1 MAIVNAQSPQPPLWA
16 APTPSHPID
25 AAISVPG
32 SKSMTNRALVLSAL
46 ATGPST
52 IRGALRSRDT
62 ELMMTALRAM
72 GVDIQET
79 PMMEDNNP
87 SPGQPQTTMN
97 LHITPP
103 SQLHGATVDCGL
115 AGTVMRFLPPL
126 AALADGPVRFDG
138 DPHARTRPLQTLVT
152 ALRTLGVTVE
162 GDSLPLTVTPTYTS
176 PVPETPP
183 GGNVHIDASSSSQFV
198 SGLLLSAARFTNGIT
213 VTHTGPPI
221 PSQPH
226 IAMTIAMLHDAGV
239 DVTMPTP
246 HTWQVQP
253 GPIQP
258 HEWIIEPDLSNATP
272 FMAAA
277 AVTGGR
283 IVIRHWPTITT
294 QPGDRFRTILEHM
307 GAHCTRTSTPHHD
320 LIVTG
325 PPTRRHHP
333 HGLTGITIDL
343 HDIGELRFDGD
354 PHARTRPLQT
364 LVTALRTLG
373 VTVEGDS
380 LPLTVT
386 PTYTSPVPET
396 PPGGN
401 VHIDASSSSQFV
413 SGLLLSA
420 ARFTNGIT
428 VTHTGPPIP
437 SQPHIAMTIAMLHD
451 AGVDVTMPTPHTWQ
465 VQPGPIQPHEWII
478 EPDLSNATPFMAAA
492 AVTGGRI
499 VIRHWPTITTQPGDR
514 FRTILE
520 HMGAHCTRTSTP
532 HHDLIVTGPPTRRH
546 HPHGLTGI
554 TIDLHDIGELTP
566 TIAAVAAL
574 ADTPSHLTGIAHL
587 RGHETDRLHALA
599 SNLNALG
606 GDVIDT
612 DDGLIITPAPLHGG
626 TWPTYGD
633 HRMATAGA
641 IIGAAIPGL
650 KIENIDTTSK
660 TFPHFDQAW
669 MQTVALNNNPLAN
682 HHAPTA
688 TSTTSTTTEDH
699 TTDSDNH
706 ESTAHHQ
713 EGGHQ

>member
-16 APTPSHPID
+16 APTPSPPID

-126 AALADGPVRFDG
+126 AALADGPV
-138 DPHARTRPLQTLVT
+138 
-152 ALRTLGVTVE
+152 
-162 GDSLPLTVTPTYTS
+162 
-176 PVPETPP
+176 
-183 GGNVHIDASSSSQFV
+183 
-198 SGLLLSAARFTNGIT
+198 
-213 VTHTGPPI
+213 
-221 PSQPH
+221 
-226 IAMTIAMLHDAGV
+226 
-239 DVTMPTP
+239 
-246 HTWQVQP
+246 
-253 GPIQP
+253 
-258 HEWIIEPDLSNATP
+258 
-272 FMAAA
+272 
-277 AVTGGR
+277 
-283 IVIRHWPTITT
+283 
-294 QPGDRFRTILEHM
+294 
-307 GAHCTRTSTPHHD
+307 
-320 LIVTG
+320 
-325 PPTRRHHP
+325 
-333 HGLTGITIDL
+333 
-343 HDIGELRFDGD
+343 RFDGD